1 MISQLAQ
8 LLIATLVAGTP
19 LVYAALGE
27 LVVERAGV
35 LNMGVEGMMVT
46 GAISAFAVTMATGSV
61 TLGVIVAMAAA
72 MALSLLFSVLAI
84 SFRANQVAVGL
95 ALTIFGTSLGSYI
108 GKSYVGMAL
117 VVAPS
122 PLAAFFARIPL
133 LGQLHPLVW
142 LSWILFG
149 ATWYFLY
156 RTKAGLALRAVG
168 ESPASAHA
176 IGYPVIRIRY
186 LATLFGGALAGI
198 AGAYVSLVYTA
209 LWTEG
214 SGAGRVRDLAAGT
227 LHRRRLSVRR
237 RDHGAALRPKRG
249 RRPAAGID
257 VGAALHRDHRGPRA
271 HFPKRDADAAQRAGL
286 TWKAVHPVGQAGV
299 MSWPISHGD
308 TY

>member
-1 MISQLAQ
+1 MIGQLTQ
-8 LLIATLVAGTP
+8 LIIATLVAGTP

-27 LVVERAGV
+27 LVVELAGV
-35 LNMGVEGMMVT
+35 LNMGVEGMMVI
-46 GAISAFAVTMATGSV
+46 GAISAFAVTMATGSL
-61 TLGVIVAMAAA
+61 TLGVIVAIAAA
-72 MALSLLFSVLAI
+72 MVLSLLFAVLAI

-117 VVAPS
+117 VTAPS
-122 PLAAFFARIPL
+122 PLAGLIIKIPL

-156 RTKAGLALRAVG
+156 RTKPGLVLRAVG

-186 LATLFGGALAGI
+186 LATLFGGALAGV

-214 SGAGRVRDLAAGT
+214 LPAEAGSPSHWSFLPPGGRKGASPAHICSAARQWRSSS
-227 LHRRRLSVRR
+227 LRARAWACRRNSCPRSPTS
-237 RDHGAALRPKRG
+237 RPSLCS
-249 RRPAAGID
+249 P
-257 VGAALHRDHRGPRA
+257 
-271 HFPKRDADAAQRAGL
+271 
-286 TWKAVHPVGQAGV
+286 
-299 MSWPISHGD
+299 
-308 TY
+308 

>member
-1 MISQLAQ
+1 MSGQLVQ
-8 LLIATLVAGTP
+8 LIIATLVAGTP

-61 TLGVIVAMAAA
+61 TLGVLVAMAAA
-72 MALSLLFSVLAI
+72 MVLSLLFALLAI

-117 VVAPS
+117 VMSPSRLGDFVAG
-122 PLAAFFARIPL
+122 IPL

-142 LSWILFG
+142 LSWVLFG
-149 ATWYFLY
+149 GTWYFLY
-156 RTKAGLALRAVG
+156 RTKPGLVLRAVG

-176 IGYPVIRIRY
+176 IGYPVTRIRY
-186 LATLFGGALAGI
+186 LATLFGGALAGV

-214 SGAGRVRDLAAGT
+214 LIAGRGWIAVALVVFATWRPGRCIVGAYLFGGATLAQLFAQSAGVGLPPELMSALPYIATIVVLALISRNET
-227 LHRRRLSVRR
+227 LMRLSV
-237 RDHGAALRPKRG
+237 
-249 RRPAAGID
+249 PASLGK
-257 VGAALHRDHRGPRA
+257 P
-271 HFPKRDADAAQRAGL
+271 FNP
-286 TWKAVHPVGQAGV
+286 
-299 MSWPISHGD
+299 
-308 TY
+308 

>member
-214 SGAGRVRDLAAGT
+214 LIAGRGWIAVALVVFATWRPGRCIAGAYLFGGATMAQLFAQSAGVGLPPELMSALPYIATIVVLALISRNET
-227 LHRRRLSVRR
+227 LMRLSV
-237 RDHGAALRPKRG
+237 
-249 RRPAAGID
+249 PASLGK
-257 VGAALHRDHRGPRA
+257 P
-271 HFPKRDADAAQRAGL
+271 FTP
-286 TWKAVHPVGQAGV
+286 
-299 MSWPISHGD
+299 
-308 TY
+308 

>member
-133 LGQLHPLVW
+133 LGQLHSLVW

-214 SGAGRVRDLAAGT
+214 LIAGRGWIAVALVVFATWRPGRCIAGAYLFGGATMAQLFAQSAGVGLPPELMSALPYIATIVVLALISRNET
-227 LHRRRLSVRR
+227 LMRLSV
-237 RDHGAALRPKRG
+237 
-249 RRPAAGID
+249 PASLGK
-257 VGAALHRDHRGPRA
+257 P
-271 HFPKRDADAAQRAGL
+271 FTP
-286 TWKAVHPVGQAGV
+286 
-299 MSWPISHGD
+299 
-308 TY
+308 